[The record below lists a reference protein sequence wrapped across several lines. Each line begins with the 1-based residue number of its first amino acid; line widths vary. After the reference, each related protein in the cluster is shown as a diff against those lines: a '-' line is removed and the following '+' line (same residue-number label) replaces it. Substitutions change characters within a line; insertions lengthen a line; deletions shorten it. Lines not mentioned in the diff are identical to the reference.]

1 MKFSLTILGSSSAV
15 PTAARNTTAHVL
27 NVHERFYLIDCGE
40 GTQIQIRRYRI
51 RFGRIHTIFISHLHS
66 DHILGLF
73 GLMSTLSLLGRK
85 ARLDI
90 YAPEGLEEIVTS
102 HFNLFPDKL
111 LYPIQFHPLDPLGK
125 AHIFSDKAVDVFSF
139 PVQHRS
145 PAWGFLFVE
154 KITPSSGKVP
164 VPRSYAFCTDTLF
177 HPPLCENFRDCDL
190 LYHEA
195 TYAASHAHRALATA
209 HSTAAQ
215 AGEMARLSGA
225 KRLLIGHFSARYKD
239 TSLLLSEAREV
250 FPETTEAL
258 DGDTMDIP
266 QLFTDK

>member
-85 ARLDI
+85 SPLDL
-90 YAPEGLEEIVTS
+90 YGPAGLEEIVTS
-102 HFNLFPDKL
+102 HFNHFPDKL
-111 LYPIQFHPLDPLGK
+111 LYLIQFHALEPKGK
-125 AHIFSDKAVDVFSF
+125 TLILSDKAVDVFSF

-154 KITPSSGKVP
+154 KVSPAGGKVP

-177 HPPLCENFRDCDL
+177 HPPLIENFTGCDL

-195 TYAASHAHRALATA
+195 TYAASHEHRAFATA
-209 HSTAAQ
+209 HSTAGQ
-215 AGEMARLSGA
+215 AGEMARLAGVR
-225 KRLLIGHFSARYKD
+225 RLLIGHFSARYKD
-239 TSLLLSEAREV
+239 TSLLLAEARV
-250 FPETTEAL
+250 AFPETTEAR
-258 DGDTMDIP
+258 DGDTIEIP
-266 QLFTDK
+266 QLFTD